1 MKFQIREQAAKVLSK
16 RKKHS
21 IYVLS
26 VSIAAV
32 FTVVGV
38 VYGLTRPGRAFSSL
52 QKTLE
57 CNAQAHTH
65 TAECYDA
72 EGNLICGMA
81 DYFAHV
87 HDPELCYDE
96 NGDLV
101 CPLPEIIPHE
111 HDDSCY
117 IERLELIC
125 GIEEGQVVDRNG
137 NPVFDEAG
145 NPLFDINA
153 VPEIGSIEILG
164 TVEDVTEAEVTEE
177 TDANQEV
184 TEDGDNLE
192 AAGET
197 SEEAPAADVTE
208 KAAENGDSNAPAPDE
223 TPAEGTPAE
232 ETPTEDAATDET
244 TDQETPAES
253 TTPDIIEETVDLGG
267 AGADIAEGGY
277 TTHVHTADCYRVE
290 RELVCT
296 IPALHVHTADC
307 YDEDGKLI
315 CGQLQLSQHV
325 HGEDC
330 FVYEEKTVTKTAVA
344 GDYTITATYGASAK
358 IPSKAELRAY
368 IVQPD
373 TEAYNNDLELTKQTA
388 GEDAEVE
395 AIINIGFYLGDKEY
409 EPEGPVD
416 VKITLNKENFST
428 GDDVTIL
435 HIKDDNSV
443 ETLES
448 TVDESNATTIST
460 DSFSDFVIL
469 EGETRMY
476 ILVKDCKKLYLNE
489 KCGKNFNIYG
499 INESFENSAALE
511 RFRSTNNELGIA
523 GNFHMVALNDYYG
536 CHMYGNVAAKNLTG
550 LQGDIGTDGWD
561 YELSYFQNVS
571 VPTLGTGEF
580 GTQKDTHAVVFGYS
594 VASNLNNLLTIDDQN
609 YHEGQDDNRE
619 IWMFSQKLVGP
630 YNVYFE
636 IDPSTPF
643 INFDNVRQTVEA
655 QMSSFAS
662 VGDKSV
668 EYKVVYEGDGINVR
682 SGSLTITDPDACA
695 YFNIDAKKFQD
706 TFKERN
712 FRVQG
717 FKKGHLGSL
726 VVNVDCSTIPLVD
739 GVRTFVMPQCEAYYG
754 IEGVSPSNEIEAFGI
769 GEVSEFSTGK
779 IIYNFYND
787 DQYPLT
793 IECGKQ
799 HNAIILAT
807 HSKVHLKGGTL
818 QGQVIA
824 YDIVNEEETHR
835 ATFTGTT
842 IPVSAEIVF
851 HKTVNG
857 INPDGT
863 QKFDFILQ
871 EYKDGGWTDLQT
883 VSNVG
888 KNIVFED
895 ISYDANSR
903 LVDHWYRII
912 EKAGSAK
919 DNKQYFYDNN
929 CFIMKVH
936 LYRDGINLKADKTYY
951 NVVGEPTF
959 TVGSDGIPLALTNGK
974 VISDVNKLTFDNTPK
989 FTKITVTKK
998 WVDYKGKDLVDDLPE
1013 SLKVNLYRSKEIE
1026 GAAFN
1031 VTGLTPIET
1040 VELNAANNWTYTW
1053 DELLTKDEADGKK
1066 FVYFVTE
1073 ADTVGFE
1080 AVRRSYDSWFIQGTQ
1095 EFVNKK
1101 NLENTYIEID
1111 KQFFGFDLNGEKTL
1125 LNNPDPKKDPD
1136 PDAYIKVRLDQV
1148 EVDADGK
1155 EIGTAIP
1162 YSGSCKISGNAT
1174 TITDGVFKIT
1184 ARDGWK
1190 MKIDELPKV
1199 VVDKNGNISYYKY
1212 LVTEL
1217 ECSLGY
1223 GVDGEPI
1230 CRGTE
1235 EKDTDGK
1242 VFTLFTLKNIL
1253 LPTELEIDKKWF
1265 TYLGTPD
1272 SLQTSDTTDVTID
1285 VGLSRV
1291 DKKGNAEE
1299 IGTITVGALSY
1310 KVSAKAVNQAFEVT
1324 GVTENNAPKKW
1335 AVKVTKLP
1343 AYYVATDADG
1353 KTYLE
1358 KYSYKVSE
1366 KAISISDYTLVDLAI
1381 SDGENNIIIP
1391 GSVLNSTLKED
1402 DGTYSTIVINN
1413 RSTSTFQLPET
1424 GGRGRNFTAFYI
1436 VGALMLLGSVA
1447 LLIYRKRL

>member
-1 MKFQIREQAAKVLSK
+1 MKFSIREQAAKVLSK

-184 TEDGDNLE
+184 TEEGDNLE

-208 KAAENGDSNAPAPDE
+208 KATENGDSNAPAPDE

-232 ETPTEDAATDET
+232 GTPAEETPAEDAATDET
-244 TDQETPAES
+244 TVQETPAES

-277 TTHVHTADCYRVE
+277 TTHVHTAECYRVVK
-290 RELVCT
+290 ELVCT

-358 IPSKAELRAY
+358 IPSKAEFRAELISEGSDKY
-368 IVQPD
+368 SENEEIMKNSLGD
-373 TEAYNNDLELTKQTA
+373 GMEAQVMFD
-388 GEDAEVE
+388 
-395 AIINIGFYLGDKEY
+395 IGFYVNGEEI

-416 VKITLNKENFST
+416 VKFTLNTEFETGENLSLIHVKND
-428 GDDVTIL
+428 G
-435 HIKDDNSV
+435 NV
-443 ETLES
+443 EVND
-448 TVDESNATTIST
+448 TVVDQTNNVSLTM
-460 DSFSDFVIL
+460 DSFSVVIL
-469 EGETRMY
+469 GTESSTFTPGYYKTQDNSNGHGGLGSY
-476 ILVKDCKKLYLNE
+476 IGYVPAVDLSK
-489 KCGKNFNIYG
+489 GYG
-499 INESFENSAALE
+499 AFDQSDVFANY
-511 RFRSTNNELGIA
+511 RTYNNELGIA
-523 GNFHMVALNDYYG
+523 ANFHIVAFDTAKQFVHVNGNF
-536 CHMYGNVAAKNLTG
+536 CTKNF
-550 LQGDIGTDGWD
+550 
-561 YELSYFQNVS
+561 YSEAN
-571 VPTLGTGEF
+571 F
-580 GTQKDTHAVVFGYS
+580 GTQGLTNEINYIQNLQKPATKFGEDNSFVTVLGY
-594 VASNLNNLLTIDDQN
+594 NNKL
-609 YHEGQDDNRE
+609 E
-619 IWMFSQKLVGP
+619 IEKNGEQYKIEVNDKGFVTPGDLYIEESS
-630 YNVYFE
+630 
-636 IDPSTPF
+636 STPF
-643 INFDNVRQTVEA
+643 INLTKLHDDLVKYQGTLMTHKSENLVISSDKKTIKLSDPNSIGYLNITA
-655 QMSSFAS
+655 QEFINDYANKDVTFS
-662 VGDKSV
+662 GIDK
-668 EYKVVYEGDGINVR
+668 ETCG
-682 SGSLTITDPDACA
+682 TIII
-695 YFNIDAKKFQD
+695 NIDCTDFKGTIYNQGTKKLSTHDFGHH
-706 TFKERN
+706 TEFK
-712 FRVQG
+712 
-717 FKKGHLGSL
+717 
-726 VVNVDCSTIPLVD
+726 D
-739 GVRTFVMPQCEAYYG
+739 
-754 IEGVSPSNEIEAFGI
+754 
-769 GEVSEFSTGK
+769 GK
-779 IIYNFYND
+779 ILWNFYNSKD
-787 DQYPLT
+787 VVFDNQRDFFG
-793 IECGKQ
+793 IV
-799 HNAIILAT
+799 LAPDAD
-807 HSKVHLKGGTL
+807 VYLNGGNL
-818 QGQVIA
+818 DGQVIA
-824 YDIVNEEETHR
+824 DYVEVHSESHR
-835 ATFTGTT
+835 VTFTGSSV
-842 IPVSAEIVF
+842 PVSAKIVF

-857 INPDGT
+857 ETPDTT
-863 QKFDFILQ
+863 QKFDFLLQ
-871 EYKDGGWTDLQT
+871 EYNKGTWNTLQT
-883 VSNVG
+883 VQNSGSN
-888 KNIVFED
+888 ILFED
-895 ISYDANSR
+895 LSYGKPSD
-903 LVDHWYRII
+903 LGDHWYRII
-912 EKAGSAK
+912 EKTESAIDGK
-919 DNKQYFYDNN
+919 KYFYDNN
-929 CFIMKVH
+929 QFIMKVQVE
-936 LYRDGINLKADKTYY
+936 LNGTNYESKQTFYG
-951 NVVGEPTF
+951 VSGEPTF
-959 TVGSDGIPLALTNGK
+959 TLDANGNIVNITNGSE
-974 VISDVNKLTFDNTPK
+974 ITGEYDRLFDNTPK

-998 WVDYKGKDLVDDLPE
+998 WVDYEGKDLVDDLPE
-1013 SLKVNLYRSKEIE
+1013 SLTVNLYRSKENE
-1026 GAAFN
+1026 GAAFDAA
-1031 VTGLTPIET
+1031 GLTPFAT

-1073 ADTVGFE
+1073 ADTIGFE
-1080 AVRRSYDSWFIQGTQ
+1080 AVSRSRDSWFIQGTQ

-1111 KQFFGFDLNGEKTL
+1111 KQFFGFNLNGEKTL
-1125 LNNPDPKKDPD
+1125 LDNPDPKNN

-1148 EVDADGK
+1148 KVDADGN

-1190 MKIDELPKV
+1190 MRIDELPKV

-1223 GVDGEPI
+1223 GVDGDPI

-1235 EKDTDGK
+1235 ETDTDGN

-1272 SLQTSDTTDVTID
+1272 SLQSSDTTDVTID
-1285 VGLSRV
+1285 VGLSRF
-1291 DKKGNAEE
+1291 DKDGNAKE

-1310 KVSAKAVNQAFEVT
+1310 KVSAKTVNQAFEVT

-1366 KAISISDYTLVDLAI
+1366 KPITSIADYVLVDIAV
-1381 SDGENNIIIP
+1381 SNGEQIVIP
-1391 GSVLNSTLKED
+1391 GSVLDSNLKD